1 MQRKASTK
9 ASGLKPLPR
18 QQSKAQLEATPE
30 SAEAP
35 AEHSHDP
42 APVPENT
49 SAHSPP
55 DAAGGE
61 PVAAHV
67 AAATA
72 THPEPATPAEGKEG
86 AAAAD
91 DSAEAGV
98 PEMAQEGSALAV
110 ETDVDGGL

>member
-18 QQSKAQLEATPE
+18 QQSKAQLEAAPE
-30 SAEAP
+30 SAKAP
-35 AEHSHDP
+35 AEHSQDP
-42 APVPENT
+42 TPIPENT
-49 SAHSPP
+49 SAHSSP

-72 THPEPATPAEGKEG
+72 THPPTEGKEG

-98 PEMAQEGSALAV
+98 PEMTQEGSALAV
-110 ETDVDGGL
+110 ETGVDGGL